1 MRPFTFINAAMSA
14 DGKISTNL
22 RKQVRISG
30 DNDFARVDHLRASAD
45 AVMVGIGTVLADDP
59 SLTIKSGNLRR
70 AYKEKYGY
78 ENPIRIVVDSM
89 ARTPIEADIL
99 IKGDAERIIAVC
111 EQAPIQ
117 QVEELKKKAT
127 IITAGNVQVDLNI
140 LMSSLHQKGIHTL
153 MIEGGATLNCSLVS
167 QGLVDEIYTY
177 IGAVILGGEQAPTLV
192 DGIGF
197 SRRKQATGLELI
209 SIEKIDDGVLL
220 KWRVEQNPR

>member
-14 DGKISTNL
+14 DGKISTSL
-22 RKQVRISG
+22 RKQVRISR
-30 DNDFARVDHLRASAD
+30 DNDLARVDHLRVGAD
-45 AVMVGIGTVLADDP
+45 AVMVGIGTVLSDDP

-70 AYKEKYGY
+70 AHKEKYGY
-78 ENPIRIVVDSM
+78 DNPIRIVVDSM
-89 ARTPIEADIL
+89 ARTPIEADIF

-111 EQAPIQ
+111 EQAPKQ
-117 QVEELKKKAT
+117 QVEELKKKST
-127 IITAGNVQVDLNI
+127 IITAGNAQVDLNI

-153 MIEGGATLNCSLVS
+153 MVEGGATLNWSLIS

-177 IGAVILGGEQAPTLV
+177 IGAVILGGEKAPTLV

-197 SRRKQATGLELI
+197 SSPKQATGLELI

-220 KWRVEQNPR
+220 KWRVLKTV

>member
-14 DGKISTNL
+14 DGKISTSL

-30 DNDFARVDHLRASAD
+30 DNDFARVDHLRAGAD
-45 AVMVGIGTVLADDP
+45 AVMVGIGTVLGDDP
-59 SLTIKSGNLRR
+59 SLTIKSENLRR
-70 AYKEKYGY
+70 AHKEKYGY
-78 ENPIRIVVDSM
+78 DNPIRIVVDSM

-111 EQAPIQ
+111 EQAPKQ
-117 QVEELKKKAT
+117 QVEELKKKST
-127 IITAGNVQVDLNI
+127 IITSGNAQVDLNI

-153 MIEGGATLNCSLVS
+153 MVEGGATLNWSLIS

-177 IGAVILGGEQAPTLV
+177 IGAVILGGEKAPTLV

-197 SRRKQATGLELI
+197 SSRKQATGLELI

-220 KWRVEQNPR
+220 KWRVLKTV

>member
-30 DNDFARVDHLRASAD
+30 DNDFARVDRLRAGAD

-59 SLTIKSGNLRR
+59 SLTIKSSNLRR

-89 ARTPIEADIL
+89 ARTPIESDIF

-117 QVEELKKKAT
+117 QIEELKKKAT

-153 MIEGGATLNCSLVS
+153 MAEGGATLNCSLVS

-197 SRRKQATGLELI
+197 SRRKQASGLELI

-220 KWRVEQNPR
+220 KWRVKKTV

>member
-30 DNDFARVDHLRASAD
+30 DNDFARVDRLRASAD

-78 ENPIRIVVDSM
+78 ENPIRIIVDSM
-89 ARTPIEADIL
+89 ARTPIEADIF

-111 EQAPIQ
+111 EQAPIR

-140 LMSSLHQKGIHTL
+140 LMSSLHQRGIHTL

-197 SRRKQATGLELI
+197 SRREQATGLDLI

-220 KWRVEQNPR
+220 KWRIKKTV

>member
-89 ARTPIEADIL
+89 ARTPIEADIF

-117 QVEELKKKAT
+117 QVEELKKKST

-153 MIEGGATLNCSLVS
+153 MVEGGATLNCSLVS

-220 KWRVEQNPR
+220 KWRVKKTV

>member
-1 MRPFTFINAAMSA
+1 MSA
-14 DGKISTNL
+14 DGKISTNI

-30 DNDFARVDHLRASAD
+30 DNDFARVDRLRADAD

-70 AYKEKYGY
+70 AHKEKYGY
-78 ENPIRIVVDSM
+78 ESPIRIVVDSM
-89 ARTPIEADIL
+89 ARTPIEADIFNRGNSEL
-99 IKGDAERIIAVC
+99 IIAVC

-117 QVEELKKKAT
+117 QVKELKKKAT

-140 LMSSLHQKGIHTL
+140 LMSYLHQKGIHTL
-153 MIEGGATLNCSLVS
+153 MVEGGATLNCSLVS

-177 IGAVILGGEQAPTLV
+177 IGAVILGGEKAPTLV

-197 SRRKQATGLELI
+197 SRRRQATGLELI

>member
-30 DNDFARVDHLRASAD
+30 DNDFARVDRLRAGAD

-70 AYKEKYGY
+70 AHKEKYGY

-220 KWRVEQNPR
+220 KWRVKKTV